1 LDDNT
6 GMKIVNFLPAF
17 LIKTFQ
23 RHNPAVGVLLAVLLA
38 FGAPSLVQ
46 GETATI
52 EAAPL
57 ETVVSFP
64 TRESFA
70 EVVALNESR
79 LAAEAAG
86 VVRQWYADVGASVK
100 AGDLLLSLDDR
111 DASLALSQAQA
122 ATGAMKARVDLA
134 ESHLQRARELSATGF
149 VSKEALSL
157 RQTELTVAIADLASA
172 QAQTDLAG
180 RQLEKMQLLAPF
192 DGVIIERH
200 AQIGE
205 SLAAGALAFVLI
217 DPLAVEVQGQL
228 SAEQIASLKNARQ
241 VEALMAG
248 KTYPLRLLRVS
259 PVAVLPSRTQSV
271 RLGFRDPQR
280 PVAGVTGQLRWQINE
295 PLLSTELLVRRNDA
309 LGIFTLQAQGDR
321 WVARFVTLKNAQE
334 GRPAPAPKLDPKTL
348 IVFNGQQRLQD
359 GQILDRVDIST
370 RSN

>member
-6 GMKIVNFLPAF
+6 GMKIVNFLPIF

-23 RHNPAVGVLLAVLLA
+23 RHDQVVGVLLAVLLT
-38 FGAPSLVQ
+38 FGPPSLVQ
-46 GETATI
+46 GETATV

-86 VVRQWYADVGASVK
+86 VVRQWHADVGASVK

-122 ATGAMKARVDLA
+122 RTGAMKARVDLA
-134 ESHLQRARELSATGF
+134 ESHLKRARELSATGF

-157 RQTELTVAIADLASA
+157 RQTELAVATADLASA
-172 QAQTDLAG
+172 QAQTDLAA

-192 DGVIIERH
+192 DGIIIERH

-228 SAEQIASLKNARQ
+228 SADQIASLQNARQ
-241 VEALMAG
+241 IEALMAG
-248 KTYPLRLLRVS
+248 KTYPLTLLRVS
-259 PVAVLPSRTQSV
+259 PIAVLPSRTQSV
-271 RLGFRDPQR
+271 RLGFKDPQR
-280 PVAGVTGQLRWQINE
+280 PVAGVTGQLRWQIND
-295 PLLSTELLVRRNDA
+295 PSLSTNLLVRRDDA
-309 LGIFTLQAQGDR
+309 LGVFTLQAQGDR
-321 WVARFVTLKNAQE
+321 WVARFVTLNNAQE
-334 GRPAPAPKLDPKTL
+334 GRPAPAPDLDPKTL
-348 IVFNGQQRLQD
+348 VVFNGQQRLQD
-359 GQILDRVDIST
+359 GQILDRINIST
-370 RSN
+370 RPN

>member
-1 LDDNT
+1 
-6 GMKIVNFLPAF
+6 MKIVNFLPIF

-23 RHNPAVGVLLAVLLA
+23 RHNQAVGVLLAMLLT
-38 FGAPSLVQ
+38 FGAPNLVQ

-86 VVRQWYADVGASVK
+86 VVRQWHADVGASVK

-122 ATGAMKARVDLA
+122 RTGAMKARVDLA
-134 ESHLQRARELSATGF
+134 ESHLKRARELSATGF

-157 RQTELTVAIADLASA
+157 RQTELAVATADLASA
-172 QAQTDLAG
+172 QAQTDLAA

-192 DGVIIERH
+192 DGIIIERH

-217 DPLAVEVQGQL
+217 DPSAVEVQGQL
-228 SAEQIASLKNARQ
+228 SADQIASLQNARQ
-241 VEALMAG
+241 IEALMAG
-248 KTYPLRLLRVS
+248 KTYPLTLLRVS
-259 PVAVLPSRTQSV
+259 PIAVLPSRTQSV
-271 RLGFRDPQR
+271 RLGFKDPQR
-280 PVAGVTGQLRWQINE
+280 PVAGVTGQLRWQIND
-295 PLLSTELLVRRNDA
+295 PSLSTNLLVRRDDA
-309 LGIFTLQAQGDR
+309 LGVFTLQAQGDR
-321 WVARFVTLKNAQE
+321 WVARFVTLNNAQE
-334 GRPAPAPKLDPKTL
+334 GRPAPAPDLDPKTL
-348 IVFNGQQRLQD
+348 VVFNGQQRLQD
-359 GQILDRVDIST
+359 GQILDRINIST
-370 RSN
+370 RPN

>member
-1 LDDNT
+1 
-6 GMKIVNFLPAF
+6 MRIVNYWPA
-17 LIKTFQ
+17 LLLETIK
-23 RHNPAVGVLLAVLLA
+23 RHNPTVVVLLAVMLA
-38 FGAPSLVQ
+38 IGSPSLVQ
-46 GETATI
+46 GETAAI

-57 ETVVSFP
+57 VTVVSLP

-70 EVVALNESR
+70 AVVALNESR

-86 VVRQWYADVGASVK
+86 VVRQWHADVGTSVK

-111 DASLALSQAQA
+111 DAGLALSQAQA
-122 ATGAMKARVDLA
+122 AARAMKARVDLA
-134 ESHLQRARELSATGF
+134 ETQLQVARELSATGF

-157 RQTELTVAIADLASA
+157 RQTELAVATADLASA
-172 QAQTDLAG
+172 QAQTDLAA

-228 SAEQIASLKNARQ
+228 SADQVASLQNARHI
-241 VEALMAG
+241 EAVMVG
-248 KTYPLRLLRVS
+248 QTYPLALLRVS

-271 RLGFRDPQR
+271 RLGFKDPQR
-280 PVAGVTGQLRWQINE
+280 PVAGVTGQLRWQIND
-295 PLLSTELLVRRNDA
+295 PLVPTDLLVRRNDA
-309 LGIFTLQAQGDR
+309 LGIFVLQAQSDR

-334 GRPAPAPKLDPKTL
+334 GRPATAPDLDPATL
-348 IVFNGQQRLQD
+348 VVFNGQQRLQD
-359 GQILDRVDIST
+359 GQVLDHVNIST
-370 RSN
+370 RPN